1 MPTLTT
7 SGDAPVVLHYTD
19 TGGSGR
25 PIVMVHGWPLSGESF
40 KANEAALTAA
50 GLRVITYDRR
60 GFGRSDKPVVGYHY
74 DRLASDL
81 HDLVTHLDL
90 TDAVLL
96 GFSMG
101 GGEVAR
107 YCSTYGT
114 DRLSGVVLS
123 GSICP
128 ALKQNERNPDGA
140 MPFEAFQEMSE
151 ACAADHPGF
160 VDQFVTNFFSNSDGL
175 TVSEEV
181 RQVALQQALA
191 SDPQAAAECILIWA
205 TDLREDCAR
214 INVPALLIHGD
225 GDQNV
230 PLAASSARAVEIIPD
245 ARLHVIQD
253 GPHGANISH
262 QDEWEKE
269 LIDFVAGLG

>member
-1 MPTLTT
+1 MPRLTT
-7 SGDAPVVLHYTD
+7 SGDAPVELNYTD
-19 TGGSGR
+19 SGGEGR
-25 PIVMVHGWPLSGESF
+25 PMVLVHGWPLSGESF
-40 KANEAALTAA
+40 ADNQAALTAA

-60 GFGRSDKPVVGYHY
+60 GFGHSDKPATGYHY

-81 HDLVTHLDL
+81 QDLISGLDL
-90 TDAVLL
+90 RDAVLL

-114 DRLSGVVLS
+114 DRLAGVVLS

-128 ALKQNERNPDGA
+128 ALAQADDNPDGA
-140 MPFEAFQEMSE
+140 MPFSEFQKMSE

-160 VDQFVTNFFSNSDGL
+160 VDQFVTNFFSNAEGL
-175 TVSEEV
+175 TVAEDV
-181 RQVALQQALA
+181 RSKAVGIGLQ

-205 TDLREDCAR
+205 TDLREDCRR
-214 INVPALLIHGD
+214 IDVPTLLIHGD

-230 PLAASSARAVEIIPD
+230 PLAASSARAVDIIPN
-245 ARLHVIQD
+245 ARLHVVAG
-253 GPHGANISH
+253 GPHGINVSH
-262 QDEWEKE
+262 RDEWERA
-269 LIDFVAGLG
+269 LLDFVGSL

>member
-1 MPTLTT
+1 MPRLTT
-7 SGDAPVVLHYTD
+7 SGDAPVELNYTD
-19 TGGSGR
+19 SGGDGR
-25 PIVMVHGWPLSGESF
+25 PMVLVHGWPLSGESF
-40 KANEAALTAA
+40 ADNQPALTAA

-60 GFGRSDKPVVGYHY
+60 GFGHSDKPATGYHY

-81 HDLVTHLDL
+81 HDLISGLDL
-90 TDAVLL
+90 RDAVLL

-114 DRLSGVVLS
+114 DRLAGVVLS

-128 ALKQNERNPDGA
+128 ALAQADDNPDGA
-140 MPFEAFQEMSE
+140 MPFSEFQKMSE

-160 VDQFVTNFFSNSDGL
+160 VDQFVTNFFSNAEGL
-175 TVSEEV
+175 TVAEDV
-181 RQVALQQALA
+181 RSKAVGIGLQ

-205 TDLREDCAR
+205 TDLREDCRR
-214 INVPALLIHGD
+214 IDVPTLLIHGD

-230 PLAASSARAVEIIPD
+230 PLAASSARAVDIIPN
-245 ARLHVIQD
+245 ARLHVVAG
-253 GPHGANISH
+253 GPHGINVSH
-262 QDEWEKE
+262 RDEWERA
-269 LIDFVAGLG
+269 LLDFVGSL